1 MKISI
6 ETNGSNSI
14 LNVTHVITLPEAF
27 SAIRFHSRF
36 NQDFWLTSSSSQS
49 HHDYNYLK
57 YAFTESIFCACGEL
71 IKNPSCSN
79 VQIKRLSTFAIGM
92 IVKNNFHETL
102 FCTDGKLPFLCNT
115 MLVNFFQVGEYCQVL
130 FKFKYKIRYIC
141 DDLYSDE
148 INL

>member
-1 MKISI
+1 MKITI

-79 VQIKRLSTFAIGM
+79 VQIKRLSTFTIGM
-92 IVKNNFHETL
+92 IVENNLHETL
-102 FCTDGKLPFLCNT
+102 FAQMASYYFVQHSVGDFLYRCS
-115 MLVNFFQVGEYCQVL
+115 
-130 FKFKYKIRYIC
+130 II
-141 DDLYSDE
+141 
-148 INL
+148 

>member
-1 MKISI
+1 MKITI
-6 ETNGSNSI
+6 ETNGANSI

-71 IKNPSCSN
+71 IKNTSRSN

-92 IVKNNFHETL
+92 IVKNNVHEPL
-102 FCTDGKLPFLCNT
+102 FAQMASQHYVQCGVVGFLFIYKMLSIFLNFIMKKILHYGSCILKNT
-115 MLVNFFQVGEYCQVL
+115 YF
-130 FKFKYKIRYIC
+130 
-141 DDLYSDE
+141 
-148 INL
+148 

>member
-1 MKISI
+1 MIIYETIFAQPIVKKKHHLKISI

-14 LNVTHVITLPEAF
+14 FNVTHVITLPEAF

-71 IKNPSCSN
+71 IKNPLRTN
-79 VQIKRLSTFAIGM
+79 VQIRRLSTFAIGM
-92 IVKNNFHETL
+92 IVKNNVHE
-102 FCTDGKLPFLCNT
+102 PFLHRWQANIMCNAV
-115 MLVNFFQVGEYCQVL
+115 LLNFFL
-130 FKFKYKIRYIC
+130 YIKC
-141 DDLYSDE
+141 CPSF
-148 INL
+148 

>member
-1 MKISI
+1 MKITI
-6 ETNGSNSI
+6 ETNGANSI

-57 YAFTESIFCACGEL
+57 YAFTESVFCACGEL
-71 IKNPSCSN
+71 IKNPLRTN

-92 IVKNNFHETL
+92 IVKNNVHEPL
-102 FCTDGKLPFLCNT
+102 FAQ
-115 MLVNFFQVGEYCQVL
+115 MA
-130 FKFKYKIRYIC
+130 
-141 DDLYSDE
+141 S
-148 INL
+148 